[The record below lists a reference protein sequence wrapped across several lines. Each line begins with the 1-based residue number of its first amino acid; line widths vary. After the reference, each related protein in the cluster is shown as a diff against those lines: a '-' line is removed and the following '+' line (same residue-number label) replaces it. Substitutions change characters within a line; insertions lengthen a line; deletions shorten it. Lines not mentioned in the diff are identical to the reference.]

1 MLTFGNVI
9 TAMITPFHEDGSVNY
24 EGAVKLAQYYCENGS
39 DGILIAGTTGEGAT
53 MTEDEKLKLFTDI
66 SAAVGDK
73 VMVMANVGT
82 NNTAQTIEFMKK
94 AEKTGSFPLSNSLF
108 HCPVADIRAVL
119 HAVKMNLFDSF
130 IGYASRIFDG
140 FA

>member
-9 TAMITPFHEDGSVNY
+9 TAMITPFHEDESVNY

-39 DGILIAGTTGEGAT
+39 DGILVAGTTGEGAT
-53 MTEDEKLKLFTDI
+53 MTEEEKLKLFTDI

-94 AEKTGSFPLSNSLF
+94 RKRRE
-108 HCPVADIRAVL
+108 
-119 HAVKMNLFDSF
+119 
-130 IGYASRIFDG
+130 
-140 FA
+140 